1 MWLHCVWMRCMWM
14 LSVDNILMQ
23 MRGEFIGGPGA
34 ESAREHCCS
43 VLLAIVMAG
52 LAMSKP
58 FSFMYDV

>member
-1 MWLHCVWMRCMWM
+1 MWM